1 MQENPKSN
9 ERKVT
14 KDSFYEVPGVVRAE
28 SKEETGAT
36 PEGQT
41 GERETGESIGSP
53 EIKEPKGTEF
63 KPPGESETGYTKE
76 SWTKPEKGIEE
87 KGVSEDF
94 SSQETNVPLESE
106 FKAPGEPETG
116 YTKESWTKP
125 EKGMEEKEASEE
137 TTAETGAGA
146 EEKTGEKTREEKR
159 TIYTAKRRLTKS
171 KKDRML
177 FGVCGGLGEYFDID
191 PTFIRLAFAILALQG
206 IGIVIYIILAIIM
219 PSDKSVEMV
228 PGKEQ

>member
-41 GERETGESIGSP
+41 GERETGEIIGSP
-53 EIKEPKGTEF
+53 ERKEPK
-63 KPPGESETGYTKE
+63 ET
-76 SWTKPEKGIEE
+76 
-87 KGVSEDF
+87 
-94 SSQETNVPLESE
+94 E

-125 EKGMEEKEASEE
+125 EKGMEEKEASEK
-137 TTAETGAGA
+137 TRAEAGAGA

-228 PGKEQ
+228 PRKEQ